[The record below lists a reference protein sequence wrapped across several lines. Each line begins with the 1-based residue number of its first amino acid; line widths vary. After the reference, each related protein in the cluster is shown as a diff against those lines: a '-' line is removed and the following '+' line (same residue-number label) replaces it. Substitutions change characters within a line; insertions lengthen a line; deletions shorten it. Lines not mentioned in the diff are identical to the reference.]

1 MTTGLTSGMVTV
13 MTAGASSTPRWNLDE
28 VSGRLVELSGTGAN
42 CAMSYALL
50 LVHDAQMRGE
60 PVAWVTTM
68 ERTFHPPDAAAM
80 GVDLD
85 ALIVVRASDMRAVA
99 GAADRL
105 IRSGA
110 LGLCILDF
118 QCEHGRIPMAIPSRM
133 AGLARHH
140 EAAVVC
146 LTEKSAEMASLG
158 PLVSLRL
165 QASRGTIDEDGEAR
179 CRLDVVKDRQRGGR
193 WTCEEVFR
201 APDGLR

>member
-1 MTTGLTSGMVTV
+1 MTTGLTSGMVSIVGTGV
-13 MTAGASSTPRWNLDE
+13 TSTPRWNLDE
-28 VSGRLVELSGTGAN
+28 VSGRLVELSGAGAS

-60 PVAWVTTM
+60 PVAWLTTM

-85 ALIVVRASDMRAVA
+85 ALVVVRALDVRAVA
-99 GAADRL
+99 AAADRL
-105 IRSGA
+105 VRSGG
-110 LGLCILDF
+110 LGLCILDI
-118 QCEHGRIPMAIPSRM
+118 GRSSVPMAVPSRL

-140 EAAVVC
+140 ETAIVC
-146 LTEKSAEMASLG
+146 LTDKRADMASLG
-158 PLVSLRL
+158 ALVSLRL

-179 CRLDVVKDRQRGGR
+179 CRLDVVKDRRRGGR